1 MGKNYLM
8 PVRHRELTA
17 AIARLLSDL
26 AQDTG
31 FALRTIRKQPGF
43 AAAAVLSAALGIGA
57 CSMIFGIANYALFR
71 PLPVDDP
78 SRLVSISGEN
88 LRRGKAGGSLAYPD
102 FEDLRTARSLQ
113 GMTAYFQFMPA
124 AISGNGEPQ
133 RYWGSVVTAN
143 YFQVVRPPFVIGRGF
158 DPERDDRKGEPAV
171 VVLSYPLWTSRF
183 GSDRAIV
190 GRDIELNGRKATVA
204 GVTGPGFRGT
214 ETMFYSDFWIPF
226 SMLDTLSA
234 VGMRA
239 NVCTTAAGSG

>member
-1 MGKNYLM
+1 M
-8 PVRHRELTA
+8 
-17 AIARLLSDL
+17 
-26 AQDTG
+26 
-31 FALRTIRKQPGF
+31 
-43 AAAAVLSAALGIGA
+43 
-57 CSMIFGIANYALFR
+57 
-71 PLPVDDP
+71 DDP

-102 FEDLRTARSLQ
+102 FEDLRAAHSFQ

-124 AISGNGEPQ
+124 VISGNGEPQ

-204 GVTGPGFRGT
+204 GVTGPGFQVR

-226 SMLDTLSA
+226 SCWTP
-234 VGMRA
+234 
-239 NVCTTAAGSG
+239 